1 MVGISCEPYQ
11 PMEIKEVPQRFFN
24 VVLHLIEIKRRSDG
38 MTKAAIAR

>member
-24 VVLHLIEIKRRSDG
+24 VVLEIKRRSEG